1 MGFED
6 ESWCS
11 RTAQPS
17 CHSWTDDEP
26 LRLVEQAVARDDPD
40 PHALAF
46 YGVIVR
52 RPAQPE
58 QTLLRCVDGRPVS
71 AVTTQ
76 FLEWACAD
84 LALQGVRVL
93 ALVWDNASWHISKAV
108 RSWIRAHNQ
117 QVKRTGVGVR
127 LLVCALPIKSPWLNP
142 IEPHWVHAK
151 KRIVEPAR
159 LLAAP
164 EVADRLCAA
173 FDAPHLPH
181 LSVPEKA
188 A

>member
-1 MGFED
+1 MIMRRKD
-6 ESWCS
+6 
-11 RTAQPS
+11 
-17 CHSWTDDEP
+17 
-26 LRLVEQAVARDDPD
+26 QA
-40 PHALAF
+40 
-46 YGVIVR
+46 
-52 RPAQPE
+52 E
-58 QTLLRCVDGRPVS
+58 QTLVRCVDGRPVS

-76 FLEWACAD
+76 FLAWASAD

-108 RSWIRAHNQ
+108 RSWIRAHNR
-117 QVKRTGVGVR
+117 QVKRDGTGVR

-159 LLAAP
+159 LLAAA
-164 EVADRLCAA
+164 EVADRVCAA
-173 FDAPHLPH
+173 LDAPHHPH
-181 LSVPEKA
+181 LSLPEKA